1 MVHRSRSGFLI
12 PSMCPRVGRAGTQN
26 HLCLWFL
33 LHSGY
38 ALVSRA
44 VLQTHFLEGRDQLR
58 LEELSVASST
68 LGRRRRLGSKVLP
81 QPYTPPA
88 CLLGSTG
95 TPISAWTQLP
105 LLCEQAGL
113 VSGSFSLLSLSLFYS
128 SKRSWRVPSLF
139 NETLQVHCRYCSL
152 WAFLAIWRGQR
163 RPPMKLRPHFD
174 LPALLCF
181 CWCTLSQRSEWSVQ
195 ATRGASA
202 GWGWD
207 DIPRECS
214 RPRCKQWSGFS
225 AVSWKPSVLWFLVL
239 AVQ

>member
-1 MVHRSRSGFLI
+1 MSVVPSAFWLCPGEQGSAADPFSGGQR
-12 PSMCPRVGRAGTQN
+12 PAEAGGA
-26 HLCLWFL
+26 LCCL
-33 LHSGY
+33 LH
-38 ALVSRA
+38 
-44 VLQTHFLEGRDQLR
+44 TWK
-58 LEELSVASST
+58 EEKARWQSPPPT
-68 LGRRRRLGSKVLP
+68 LHP
-81 QPYTPPA
+81 PPA

-95 TPISAWTQLP
+95 TPISARTQLP

-139 NETLQVHCRYCSL
+139 NETLQVRCRFCSL